1 MRHFSLVLYRPFLF
15 VPIRVTFYVIPFF
28 YVFLYFSKAILLG
41 ATSKFQWGLAFI
53 RESILVMMMKTKRTW
68 FHFILCSAV
77 FLLLPSLAV
86 GSGYP
91 APGKGC
97 LSAKCHADIESI
109 RNRDSEML
117 NQIFKKGE
125 LLGNPNGCVICHGGN
140 PFETEKKDN
149 AHRGAPQGG
158 TLDVYVPFP
167 GSMWINHKTC
177 GQCHPKHV
185 YAMHRSVMNTE
196 AGKIQGAM
204 WGWGASTGYKHLYG
218 NYDLKD
224 LDGPVPVFG
233 TETYSNYIQKYMK
246 SFPDIFPLSLRQVPE
261 ANLLTLSEK
270 PEQAIF
276 TYIRSDCQRCH
287 VGVRGRDKRGDFRG
301 MGCAACHIPYSNE
314 GLYEGTDKSIPKEKA
329 GHLLV
334 HTIQATRK
342 AKVTVNGK
350 TYSGIPHETCAS
362 CHNRGKRIG
371 VSYQGLMEFPYG
383 TPFNAEGGK
392 QPKLHTKRYLYIQ
405 DDHHHSPKN
414 REENPEGG
422 LLCQDCHTTTAFHG
436 NGNIATTTL
445 ASVDIECSDCH
456 GTPDKYPWELPIGFG
471 DEFGKDLDS
480 NTPRGLA
487 AAPMVIQKEFA
498 TFYPAKKGYLL
509 NTRGNP
515 FGNVI
520 HDGNKVIIYSASG
533 LDFEVPTLKSINTKN
548 AWKNPQKAKTAMIG
562 VTKHLKTMECYA
574 CHSAWAPQCY
584 GCHVK
589 IDYSGGKESIDWV
602 KSGNTRLADGQTG
615 ESKRDGNAP
624 KQPGKTS
631 EARTYLR
638 WENPVLGING
648 EGRVSPIIPGCQQI
662 TTVIGPDGKTLVN
675 NKIWRTPPGLEGGGE
690 EGQRGIDMTP
700 AAPHTSVRE
709 ARPCVSCHASSKT
722 LGYGTYGG
730 RYMNQFIRD
739 VYVDMTTAEGNPLSR
754 NAVVQI
760 AAIPDLPMDLDQ
772 VVTRNGKQVQ
782 TVGHHWPASRPLNQK
797 QRDNMER
804 IGVCLACHQDIPDG
818 TSSMKMLHQI
828 LKKRGRIPTTD
839 EKHKALIRSLN
850 RDASDLFDRA
860 HVLP

>member
-1 MRHFSLVLYRPFLF
+1 MMRHFSLVLYRPFLF
-15 VPIRVTFYVIPFF
+15 VLIRVIFYVAPLF

-53 RESILVMMMKTKRTW
+53 RDSILVMMMKTKRNW

-91 APGKGC
+91 APEKGC
-97 LSAKCHADIESI
+97 LSAKCHADIGSI

-125 LLGNPNGCVICHGGN
+125 LLGDPNGCVICHGGN

-149 AHRGAPQGG
+149 AHCGAPQGG

-177 GQCHPKHV
+177 SQCHPKHV

-383 TPFNAEGGK
+383 TPFNAEGGN
-392 QPKLHTKRYLYIQ
+392 
-405 DDHHHSPKN
+405 N
-414 REENPEGG
+414 RNCIPSDI
-422 LLCQDCHTTTAFHG
+422 CTYRMITTTAQKTAKKILKAGFFVR
-436 NGNIATTTL
+436 IATPPPLSMETAIL
-445 ASVDIECSDCH
+445 QLPPLQVWISSVQ
-456 GTPDKYPWELPIGFG
+456 TAMVLP
-471 DEFGKDLDS
+471 
-480 NTPRGLA
+480 A
-487 AAPMVIQKEFA
+487 
-498 TFYPAKKGYLL
+498 
-509 NTRGNP
+509 NTRGNFP
-515 FGNVI
+515 
-520 HDGNKVIIYSASG
+520 
-533 LDFEVPTLKSINTKN
+533 
-548 AWKNPQKAKTAMIG
+548 
-562 VTKHLKTMECYA
+562 
-574 CHSAWAPQCY
+574 
-584 GCHVK
+584 
-589 IDYSGGKESIDWV
+589 
-602 KSGNTRLADGQTG
+602 LA
-615 ESKRDGNAP
+615 
-624 KQPGKTS
+624 
-631 EARTYLR
+631 
-638 WENPVLGING
+638 
-648 EGRVSPIIPGCQQI
+648 
-662 TTVIGPDGKTLVN
+662 LVMN
-675 NKIWRTPPGLEGGGE
+675 LE
-690 EGQRGIDMTP
+690 
-700 AAPHTSVRE
+700 
-709 ARPCVSCHASSKT
+709 
-722 LGYGTYGG
+722 
-730 RYMNQFIRD
+730 
-739 VYVDMTTAEGNPLSR
+739 R
-754 NAVVQI
+754 N
-760 AAIPDLPMDLDQ
+760 
-772 VVTRNGKQVQ
+772 
-782 TVGHHWPASRPLNQK
+782 W
-797 QRDNMER
+797 
-804 IGVCLACHQDIPDG
+804 
-818 TSSMKMLHQI
+818 
-828 LKKRGRIPTTD
+828 IPT
-839 EKHKALIRSLN
+839 R
-850 RDASDLFDRA
+850 RGG
-860 HVLP
+860 LPQLPW